1 MTTDLYLPD
10 VKKAFQ
16 MVERMKIPLDVR
28 FTNDKTIIEQNR
40 LLFVGDP
47 SYTMSKQVLAA
58 YDDNKICPI

>member
-1 MTTDLYLPD
+1 
-10 VKKAFQ
+10 
-16 MVERMKIPLDVR
+16 MVERMKIPHDVR